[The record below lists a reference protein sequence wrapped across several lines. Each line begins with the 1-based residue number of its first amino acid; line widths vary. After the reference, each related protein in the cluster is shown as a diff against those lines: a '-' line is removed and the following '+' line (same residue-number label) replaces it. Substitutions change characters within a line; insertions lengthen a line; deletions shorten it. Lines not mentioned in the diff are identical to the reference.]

1 MGSVVTAVV
10 AVLAVGVGIAVLA
23 SIYRVARA
31 DEAFVRTGLGGPV
44 AVVDRGAFVL
54 PLIHR
59 RVPVSLRT
67 VGVEVRLGGEGGG
80 AEAVAGCAIEARVH
94 TRVGANEADVLQ
106 ASRQFSG
113 RPVTAETVGSFVT
126 DQLRG
131 ALEAAA
137 GCRDAGA
144 VAGDWDGIAQTAGA
158 QLCEALAARGM
169 TVELLTMTCRVQV
182 GSAEA
187 VAPGQSS
194 GGA

>member
-10 AVLAVGVGIAVLA
+10 AVLSIGLGIAVLA
-23 SIYRVARA
+23 AIYRVARA

-44 AVVDRGAFVL
+44 AILDRGAFVL
-54 PLIHR
+54 PVIHR

-80 AEAVAGCAIEARVH
+80 AEAVEGCAIEARVH

-113 RPVTAETVGSFVT
+113 RPVTAQTVGSFVT

-144 VAGDWDGIAQTAGA
+144 VAADWDAVAQAAGT

-169 TVELLTMTCRVQV
+169 TVELLTMACRVRPRARETV
-182 GSAEA
+182 AAEPPSA
-187 VAPGQSS
+187 
-194 GGA
+194 GA